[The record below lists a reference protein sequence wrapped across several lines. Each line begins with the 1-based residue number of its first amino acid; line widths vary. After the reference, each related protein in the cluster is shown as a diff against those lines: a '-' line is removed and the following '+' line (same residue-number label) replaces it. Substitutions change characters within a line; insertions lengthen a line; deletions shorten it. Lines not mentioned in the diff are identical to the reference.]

1 MKKILRYPPDR
12 VKNGTIGVEL
22 SGITTRLVDEN
33 GSDVSDGCKGQ
44 LLVRG
49 GNVMQGYWH
58 RPEETART
66 LAGGWL
72 HTGDIAVRDSDGY
85 LRIVDR
91 LKEMII
97 SMGENIY
104 PREIEELLYEYP
116 HISEAAVIGV
126 PDKLRGHVGCCYYTV
141 EPGAAVD
148 KWALKKY
155 LQQNLAL
162 FKVPRIYYEIDEMPR
177 LATRKIAK
185 KELER
190 RYASKQS

>member
-12 VKNGTIGVEL
+12 VKSGTIGVEL
-22 SGITTRLVDEN
+22 PGITTRLVDEN

-116 HISEAAVIGV
+116 HIRELPSSAFGQA
-126 PDKLRGHVGCCYYTV
+126 RGHVGCCCTV

-177 LATRKIAK
+177 LATGKIAK